1 MSEIDFDP
9 VKLTQS
15 LVQCASV
22 TPKDEGAL
30 TVVENHL
37 KTIGCDCHPLIFS
50 GNNSYEV
57 KNLFATIGNYG
68 KHFAYAGHTDVVPV
82 GNESSWKYPPFSA
95 KIDAGKLY
103 GRGSEDM
110 KSSVACFISAAKR
123 FVDKYKNLPGKI
135 SFLSL
140 IHI

>member
-1 MSEIDFDP
+1 MSEINFDP
-9 VKLTQS
+9 VTLTQS
-15 LVQCASV
+15 LVKCASV

-37 KTIGCDCHPLIFS
+37 SAIGCDCHPLTFS

-57 KNLFATIGNYG
+57 KNLFATIGNEG

-95 KIDAGKLY
+95 KIDE
-103 GRGSEDM
+103 GSLG
-110 KSSVACFISAAKR
+110 F
-123 FVDKYKNLPGKI
+123 
-135 SFLSL
+135 
-140 IHI
+140 